1 MSIVQ
6 IVETQAAQGF
16 DDLHELRSARVVVD
30 GAPVPFDLASRRIAP
45 AAADPQPVQIEPQ
58 AELDG
63 WLDADDPALVLPPPR
78 RLAVTPDREALVR
91 LVRGRDIGEEIDHR
105 PAEQLFAVVSQ
116 PLAGLARRFAFE
128 LQQDVD
134 RRRRPAVERSLR
146 GHLTIITAPTDSR
159 RPAIR

>member
-1 MSIVQ
+1 LSIVQ

-91 LVRGRDIGEEIDHR
+91 LV
-105 PAEQLFAVVSQ
+105 VSQ